1 MNGHLFSK
9 DYKDVGTVL
18 WQFRFLQLTEIMAM
32 PVAWPPLQGS
42 AIVAKL
48 DLKCKVTQT
57 HVDVS
62 SIFLCKNVEP
72 ALKVGGAGINFHE

>member
-1 MNGHLFSK
+1 
-9 DYKDVGTVL
+9 
-18 WQFRFLQLTEIMAM
+18 M